1 MSELNTCSTIDQN
14 FKTFPFN
21 LDPETIIKL
30 LSCFYMPWGPLLKVS
45 SHFAKID
52 LVELAF

>member
-52 LVELAF
+52 FVELAF